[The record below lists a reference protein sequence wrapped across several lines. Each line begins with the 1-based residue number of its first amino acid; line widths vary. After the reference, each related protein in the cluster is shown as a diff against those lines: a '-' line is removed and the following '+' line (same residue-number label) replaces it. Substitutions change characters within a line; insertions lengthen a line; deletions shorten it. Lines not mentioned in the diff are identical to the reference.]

1 MKGWQRFSK
10 SLLAFA
16 LCFTG
21 VFNGFQANVK
31 AATDNLAEG
40 KPVTASNQY
49 STMPASNL
57 TDGNE
62 ETRWSSEM
70 GPTQWAYVDLGESKT
85 MNKFEMKWESGSV
98 YASSYNIYVSDDT
111 SDWGTPVVAVTDSS
125 GQTVT
130 AATEASVS
138 GRYVK
143 LEVTKMY
150 GYDSVSCYEFK
161 IFNDP
166 KISSKENLAL
176 GKTATASKDYS
187 TMPASHITDGDET
200 TRWSAEGDV
209 PQWIYV
215 DLGESKTMNK
225 FEMLWQNTTEYAKDY
240 KIYVSDSKDTWGD
253 PVAEITGNT
262 KQRSIVK
269 VEDVTGRY
277 VKLEVTAVSAY
288 PNVSCNEFKIF
299 NEIDLPQDPM
309 ENIALNQDV
318 AASSQEAASVRPE
331 LAVDG
336 DTSSHGSR
344 WGSNL
349 GDATPWIY
357 VDLGKVQDVKT
368 IKLFWENRKATKYQL
383 QIADTL
389 STPVADSDWT
399 TVKTFDKRPVNK
411 TEKIILDTV
420 KQARY
425 VRLYIESFDSQDPDS
440 EINYGTVSLYE
451 IEIYGGE
458 IKAGIDDVANAITI
472 DTPAAG
478 DKKLSVNLPNE
489 NGFTVTYNGTD
500 LEQIVDSELNIYK
513 PLVDKEVTASFK
525 VINDETGEYIFKE
538 IAVTIPGTNSVGAS
552 DNAAPNILPELQEW
566 KGKSGFFTVAANAK
580 VVYTNDALKATAEAL
595 ANDYKE
601 ITGKTMSV
609 AKGSN
614 ANAGEILLS
623 LTADKSKG
631 LQDEG
636 YLMDISDKVTVEAE
650 TTTGAFWAT
659 RTILQSIKQ
668 TGNIPCGIT
677 RDYPLYKVRGFI
689 LDVGR
694 KTFTMDYLEQ
704 VVQMMSWYKMNDF
717 QIHLNDNLIPLEN
730 LKTEDKIM
738 KAYSA
743 FRLES
748 NIKAGGNNGLNKADL
763 TSTDV
768 FYTKDEFR
776 NLIKES
782 RIYGVNIVP
791 EIDTPAHSLALT
803 KVRPDLRHGLN
814 GRENDHLNLTTKYAE
829 SLEFVQS
836 IFSEYMDGSNPVFD
850 SETTIQVGADEYTA
864 NSNAYRRFAN
874 DMLKFVSDSGRQARI
889 WGSLTSIKGDVEV
902 RGEGVEMNLW
912 NGGWAD
918 MKEMYDLGF
927 DLINCNDGDY
937 YIVPNAGYYY
947 DYLNETTLYDKKIN
961 QIGGNYIPAGD
972 EKMIG
977 GAFAVWNDMTD
988 YLENGI
994 SEYDVYDRIN
1004 TATALFGAKLWGK
1017 GDKTLAQAK
1026 STAGQLG
1033 DGPNTNFGYETET
1046 KQDAIAHYPM
1056 DDMSDVS
1063 GNAYDL
1069 TAGVNADIEEVDG
1082 RSALKLN
1089 GNESYVNTPLTTVGL
1104 NNDLRVKVKRTK
1116 VSNDEQIL
1124 FESDYGTFKAVQKET
1139 GKVGFTRENRDYS
1152 FNYKLPVNEWV
1163 ELEFKNRHNQID
1175 LFVNGTKMDT
1185 IGDGEKT
1192 EGRPLLATAMFPM
1205 ARIGSKEHAFVGYID
1220 DVRIGSND
1228 SFNSTISLDLVLA
1241 DASAI
1246 DSDDADLQQLI
1257 EQANTLL
1264 KEYAPDAA
1272 AIENLATA
1280 IKEKLASLDY
1290 EKADYTEVNKY
1301 LALIPEDT
1309 SIFTEASVLN
1319 LETVVDSIR
1328 EDLPVSMQATVD
1340 NYARLLQLAL
1350 KNLELKEFKNAN
1362 YIDSSTLRATASSH
1376 QDGSSAPEKAIDGDP
1391 NTMWHTDWGITTGDH
1406 WINFELAT
1414 KANVD
1419 GLSYVPRS
1427 TGVNGMPLQYEI
1439 QVSDDGQ
1446 NYRTVKTGTLPQNS
1460 DQKEIEFE
1468 KVNTKHVRF
1477 VIKRGV
1483 NGNGSAAEIMLY
1495 NADAE
1500 ADIAGLNAL
1509 IQKAEA
1515 ITDNGFSTSSW
1526 QALQDKI
1533 AEAKAL
1539 AGQAKPVANDVEVMK
1554 RELTKAITSLEYP
1567 ANKSALNDIL
1577 DKIQSLKEMDYTAES
1592 WAILND
1598 LLNEANDINADDG
1611 ALQETVDII
1620 VEKLQEA
1627 VDGLVKVSE
1636 VQVDKKE
1643 LTTLLN
1649 SAKAIDTSKY
1659 TAASVKNLKNQ
1670 IAAAEAVLK
1679 NNKATQKQVDEA
1691 VKNLKQAI
1699 ADLKEA
1705 AQPPVKDDVVLEA
1718 PEKGVSVTAP
1728 AGVLDPNTVLQ
1739 VVEVEEAKNISEAIK
1754 NTLNAIDGIYT
1765 AFDIK
1770 LLLNGKV
1777 VQPNGT
1783 ITIYMN
1789 IPDGYDV
1796 KKLALYHISDDGTMN
1811 KMAFGTNGNAII
1823 FYTDHLSVY
1832 ALVQYNDTIDNPNKP
1847 DQPNKPTDPSK
1858 PIKPINPIY
1867 PNKPIQPNQPSD
1879 NTQTLKPVEKPAGTP
1894 NTGDNTMFAGYA
1906 WITVCAG
1913 IVALVAYKKRTQET
1927 K

>member
-1 MKGWQRFSK
+1 MKGWQRLSK
-10 SLLAFA
+10 GLLAFA

-21 VFNGFQANVK
+21 VFSGFKANVK
-31 AATDNLAEG
+31 AATDNLAQG
-40 KPVTASNQY
+40 KAVTASNEY

-57 TDGNE
+57 TDGND
-62 ETRWSSEM
+62 ETRWSSES
-70 GPTQWAYVDLGESKT
+70 GVTQWAYVDLGESKT
-85 MNKFEMKWESGSV
+85 MNKFEMKWESSSV

-111 SDWGTPVVAVTDSS
+111 DNWGTPVVAVTDSS
-125 GQTVT
+125 GQNAT
-130 AATEASVS
+130 ATTQTSVS

-143 LEVTKMY
+143 LEVTQMF
-150 GYDSVSCYEFK
+150 GYNSVSCYEFK

-176 GKTATASKDYS
+176 GKNAVASQDHP
-187 TMPASHITDGDET
+187 TMPASYLTDGDET
-200 TRWSAEGDV
+200 TRWSAEGNV

-215 DLGESKTMNK
+215 DLGASKTMNK
-225 FEMLWQNTTEYAKDY
+225 FETLWQNSAEYGKDY
-240 KIYVSDSKDTWGD
+240 KIYVSDSTTNWGD

-262 KQRSIVK
+262 KQRSTVK

-299 NEIDLPQDPM
+299 KEIDLPQDPM
-309 ENIALNQDV
+309 ENIALNQNV

-349 GDATPWIY
+349 GDSTPWIY
-357 VDLGKVQDVKT
+357 VDLGKEQDVKT

-383 QIADTL
+383 QIADML
-389 STPVADSDWT
+389 SNPVADSDWT
-399 TVKTFDKRPVNK
+399 TVKSFNKRPVNK
-411 TEKIILDTV
+411 TEKIILDNV
-420 KQARY
+420 ERARY
-425 VRLYIESFDSQDPDS
+425 VRLYIEAFDSQDPDS

-458 IKAGIDDVANAITI
+458 IKAGIDDVANAITV

-478 DKKLSVNLPNE
+478 DTKLSVNLPNE

-513 PLVDKEVTASFK
+513 PIVDKEVTASFK
-525 VINDETGEYIFKE
+525 VTNDETGEYIFKE
-538 IAVTIPGTNSVGAS
+538 ISVTIPGTNTVNAS

-566 KGKSGFFTVAANAK
+566 KGKSGTFSVAANAK
-580 VVYTNDALKATAEAL
+580 VVYANDALKETAEAL
-595 ANDYKE
+595 AADYKE

-609 AKGSN
+609 AKGST

-623 LTADKSKG
+623 LTSDKSKG

-650 TTTGAFWAT
+650 TATGAFWAT

-668 TGNIPCGIT
+668 TGDIPCGIT

-704 VVQMMSWYKMNDF
+704 VVKMMSWYKMNDF

-730 LKTEDKIM
+730 LGTEDKIM

-748 NIKAGGNNGLNKADL
+748 DIKAGGNNGLNKADL

-803 KVRPDLRHGLN
+803 KVRPDLRHGTK

-836 IFSEYMDGSNPVFD
+836 IFNEYMSGSNPVFD

-902 RGEGVEMNLW
+902 RGEGIEMNLW

-918 MKEMYDLGF
+918 MREMYDLGF

-947 DYLNETTLYDKKIN
+947 DYLNESVLYDKKIN

-994 SEYDVYDRIN
+994 SEYDVYDRIK

-1017 GDKTLAQAK
+1017 GGKTLSEAK
-1026 STAGQLG
+1026 STAAQLG
-1033 DGPNTNFGYETET
+1033 DGPDTNFGYEVDS
-1046 KQDAIAHYPM
+1046 KQDAIVNYPM
-1056 DDMSDVS
+1056 DDMSDTS
-1063 GNAYDL
+1063 GNGYDL
-1069 TAGVNADIEEVDG
+1069 TKGVNASIAQVDG
-1082 RSALKLN
+1082 KNALKLN

-1104 NNDLRVKVKRTK
+1104 NNDLRVKVKRTA
-1116 VSNDEQIL
+1116 SRNDEQIL
-1124 FESDYGTFKAVQKET
+1124 FESDYGTFKAVQKGT
-1139 GKVGFTRENRDYS
+1139 GKVGFSRENRDYS
-1152 FNYKLPVNEWV
+1152 FDYKLPVNEWV
-1163 ELEFKNRHNQID
+1163 ELEFKNQHNVIE
-1175 LFVNGTKMDT
+1175 LYVNGTKIDA

-1192 EGRPLLATAMFPM
+1192 EGRPLLATAMFPV
-1205 ARIGSKEHAFVGYID
+1205 ARIGSKTNSFIGYVD
-1220 DVRIGSND
+1220 DVRIGAD
-1228 SFNSTISLDLVLA
+1228 DTFNSTMTLDYALINA
-1241 DASAI
+1241 NAI
-1246 DSDDADLQQLI
+1246 DNADSELSALV
-1257 EQANTLL
+1257 EQAKNLL
-1264 KEYAPDAA
+1264 KEYAPAAKDIEDMTDA
-1272 AIENLATA
+1272 INN
-1280 IKEKLASLDY
+1280 KLNSMEF
-1290 EKADYTEVNKY
+1290 EKADYSAVDKY
-1301 LALIPEDT
+1301 LALVPQDKSVFSDESVARLDT
-1309 SIFTEASVLN
+1309 VINSIRQDLPASMQSTVDGYAKSLAAALQA
-1319 LETVVDSIR
+1319 LETKVEKNVD
-1328 EDLPVSMQATVD
+1328 
-1340 NYARLLQLAL
+1340 
-1350 KNLELKEFKNAN
+1350 
-1362 YIDSSTLRATASSH
+1362 YIDSSTLTATASSF
-1376 QDGSSAPEKAIDGDP
+1376 QNDGGSAPGNVLDGDL
-1391 NTMWHTDWGITTGDH
+1391 NTMWHTDWSITTGDH
-1406 WINFELAT
+1406 WINLEMAA
-1414 KANVD
+1414 KSNVN
-1419 GLSYVPRS
+1419 GLTYVPRS
-1427 TGVNGMPLQYEI
+1427 NGGNGTATQYEI

-1446 NYRTVKTGTLPQNS
+1446 TYRTVKSGTLAQNNEA
-1460 DQKEIEFE
+1460 KVIEFE
-1468 KVNTKHVRF
+1468 QVNTKHVRF
-1477 VIKRGV
+1477 VIKKGV
-1483 NGNGSAAEIMLY
+1483 GGNGSAAEIMIH

-1500 ADIAGLNAL
+1500 ADVNGLNAL

-1515 ITDNGFSTSSW
+1515 IKNDGFTASSW
-1526 QALQDKI
+1526 QALQSKI

-1539 AGQAKPVANDVEVMK
+1539 TGQTKPAANDVEIMK
-1554 RELTKAITSLEYP
+1554 RELSKVMTALEYP
-1567 ANKSALNDIL
+1567 AEKSILKDLIAKAEKLNE
-1577 DKIQSLKEMDYTAES
+1577 KDYTAET
-1592 WAILND
+1592 WAKLRD
-1598 LLNEANDINADDG
+1598 MLAEAKVIDG
-1611 ALQETVDII
+1611 DESAIQETVDII
-1620 VEKLQEA
+1620 VEKLQLAIDE
-1627 VDGLVKVSE
+1627 LVKE
-1636 VQVDKKE
+1636 TVDKSE
-1643 LTTLLN
+1643 LTTLVN
-1649 SAKAIDTSKY
+1649 TAKAIDTSKY
-1659 TAASVKNLKNQ
+1659 TDLSVSILHTNIAYAESVLNNPNATHDLIKEAFDNLKN
-1670 IAAAEAVLK
+1670 
-1679 NNKATQKQVDEA
+1679 
-1691 VKNLKQAI
+1691 AI
-1699 ADLKEA
+1699 ENLKEA
-1705 AQPPVKDDVVLEA
+1705 STDNIILEA
-1718 PEKGVSVTAP
+1718 PKHGVSVTAP

-1739 VVEVEEAKNISEAIK
+1739 VLEVEDAKNITAAVKKTLAAIK
-1754 NTLNAIDGIYT
+1754 GKYT
-1765 AFDIK
+1765 AFDVT
-1770 LLLNGKV
+1770 LLLNGKE
-1777 VQPNGT
+1777 VQPKGT
-1783 ITIYMN
+1783 ITISMTV
-1789 IPDGYDV
+1789 PKGYDV
-1796 KKLALYHISDDGTMN
+1796 KKLGLYHISDDGKMTAVKFTVKGN
-1811 KMAFGTNGNAII
+1811 KIVFKTN
-1823 FYTDHLSVY
+1823 HLSVY
-1832 ALVQYNDTIDNPNKP
+1832 ALVQFENGVVN
-1847 DQPNKPTDPSK
+1847 
-1858 PIKPINPIY
+1858 PIKPNEPLNP
-1867 PNKPIQPNQPSD
+1867 D
-1879 NTQTLKPVEKPAGTP
+1879 NNETLKPGTAGTP
-1894 NTGDNTMFAGYA
+1894 NTGDSTMLSSYA
-1906 WITVCAG
+1906 WICLCAG
-1913 IVALVAYKKRTQET
+1913 AVVLFAYKKRRQNE